1 MILGQKPFHAFSE
14 FVEHEVLKTVEK
26 EKYRR
31 WQENTKLSD
40 KERQPHPV
48 WIR

>member
-1 MILGQKPFHAFSE
+1 MILSQNVFQAFSE
-14 FVEHEVLKTVEK
+14 SLEHEVLKTVEK
-26 EKYRR
+26 EKCRP